1 MSSSQPLLA
10 SLRGAGVR
18 FGEVTALRDVSLDLR
33 RGERVALVGSNGSGK
48 TTLLRLLQG
57 QLGCSSGRR
66 VLAAGAG
73 DAASRIAMLHQRPF
87 LLSLSAAAN
96 VELALWL
103 AGQRGAARRERTRTA
118 LDRVGVGAL
127 ARRAARSLSGGQQ
140 QRLALARAW
149 AVAPELLLLDE
160 PTANLDP
167 HAKREVEALMAGF
180 AGEGITLV
188 WSTHNLGQV
197 KRLATRALYLEGG
210 QVVVDLPLPAF
221 FEAELPPAAAM
232 FLSGELPW

>member
-1 MSSSQPLLA
+1 MTVAGPLLL
-10 SLRGAGVR
+10 SLQGAGVR
-18 FGEVTALRDVSLDLR
+18 FGEVTALREVNLDLR
-33 RGERVALVGSNGSGK
+33 RGERVALVGSNGGGK

-57 QLGCSSGRR
+57 QLGCSSGSRAAAT
-66 VLAAGAG
+66 VAGA
-73 DAASRIAMLHQRPF
+73 AAPRIAMLHQRPF
-87 LLSLSAAAN
+87 LLSLSAEAN
-96 VELALWL
+96 VALALWL

-118 LDRVGVGAL
+118 LGRVGVAAL

-149 AVAPELLLLDE
+149 AVAPDLLLLDE

-180 AGEGITLV
+180 ADEGITLV

-197 KRLATRALYLEGG
+197 KRLATRALVLEGG
-210 QVVVDLPLPAF
+210 QVIVDLPLPAF
-221 FEAELPPAAAM
+221 FEAELPAAAAM